1 MKRIAA
7 LILLACMTAKA
18 QAAFAPFVVSDI
30 RIDGLERISAGTVLT
45 YLTVEKGDTLTQ
57 EQVQKAIR
65 ALFQTGFFKDIAF
78 DRQGN
83 ILVIKV
89 HERPAISKINLRGN
103 KDIKSDDLLKGLNSM
118 GMAEGQTFDR
128 LSLDR
133 MQQELIRQY
142 YNRGKYNVSVDPHV
156 VNLDR
161 NRVSIDIEIH
171 EGKAARIKRINI
183 VGNKTYTDKQI
194 RQGFESNTSNWTSW
208 YSKDDQYSRE
218 KLSGDLEKLSNY
230 YLDRGYADFN
240 IDSTQV
246 AISPD
251 KQSMFIT
258 ADVEEGDKYKVS
270 DVKLLGN
277 LVLPKSSIDKMVLV
291 RKGQNFSHAAM
302 EVTKRGIVAL
312 LSNIGYAFADVKI
325 IPRLDRKDHTVDV
338 SFYVKPGP
346 RVYVRRINFTG
357 NTSTRDNVARREMRQ
372 FEGGWYSQAAVDR
385 SRSRLLRT
393 GYFKSVNIDTK
404 KVPGSKDQVD
414 LQVSVEEQSAGSL
427 QFGLG
432 YSQLSGIIG
441 TFSVSQNN
449 FLGTGN
455 QFAANIQRSS
465 YLEQYGL
472 SYLDPY
478 LTDSGVS
485 VGYNLQWSQVNQGNA
500 NLADFLYSNRSFD
513 TTFGIPLSENNS
525 ISVGLGIASNTVNF
539 HEGFTAPAAG
549 RLHQGTWPSHHPF
562 VDGQH
567 GLGPRYPRSLLP
579 ANTRRITEPLHPR
592 RSARLHGRVLQAVLQ
607 HQSLLAPAQGICTV
621 RLRHHRLRRYL
632 RRQQGHCAAVLAELL
647 RRRRGRRA
655 RLPRQHA
662 RSAHSHAGRVPRSA
676 DRRCL
681 QGTWQGGGVFPHPGL
696 AEQHHSPNRRICRRR
711 QCVSGFQQ
719 LFHQGFARLGRPDHA
734 VARAGRSHFHQH
746 CPAAALQECRP
757 PVPGTHPVHLRQPV
771 LTSARERSPVPVG
784 AFTDRPGDG
793 RSSCAE
799 KDMNPIGR

>member
-118 GMAEGQTFDR
+118 GMSEGQTFDR

-142 YNRGKYNVSVDPHV
+142 YNRGKYNVSVEPHV

-194 RQGFESNTSNWTSW
+194 RQEFESNTSNWTSW

-258 ADVEEGDKYKVS
+258 ADVEEGEKYKVT

-291 RKGQNFSHAAM
+291 RKGQTFSHAAM

-372 FEGGWYSQAAVDR
+372 LEGGWYSQAAVDR
-385 SRSRLLRT
+385 SRSRLMRT
-393 GYFKSVNIDTK
+393 GYFKTVNIDTK
-404 KVPGSKDQVD
+404 KVPGSADQVD

-432 YSQLSGIIG
+432 YSQLSGVIG

-525 ISVGLGIASNTVNF
+525 ISAGLGIASNTINVYQ
-539 HEGFTAPAAG
+539 GFTAQPLVDYINELGHRTVHSWTGSIGWTRDTRDRYFLPTRGGSQSLSIRAALPG
-549 RLHQGTWPSHHPF
+549 STVEYYKLFYNINHYWRLPKGFVLFASGTTGYGDTYGASKNIALPF
-562 VDGQH
+562 WQNYYAGGVADVRGFRDNT
-567 GLGPRYPRSLLP
+567 LGPRVPTPGGFRDQP
-579 ANTRRITEPLHPR
+579 IGGAFK
-592 RSARLHGRVLQAVLQ
+592 VL
-607 HQSLLAPAQGICTV
+607 GK
-621 RLRHHRLRRYL
+621 
-632 RRQQGHCAAVLAELL
+632 AE
-647 RRRRGRRA
+647 
-655 RLPRQHA
+655 
-662 RSAHSHAGRVPRSA
+662 VY
-676 DRRCL
+676 
-681 QGTWQGGGVFPHPGL
+681 FPIP
-696 AEQHHSPNRRICRRR
+696 
-711 QCVSGFQQ
+711 
-719 LFHQGFARLGRPDHA
+719 
-734 VARAGRSHFHQH
+734 
-746 CPAAALQECRP
+746 ALQNS
-757 PVPGTHPVHLRQPV
+757 T
-771 LTSARERSPVPVG
+771 TARVG
-784 AFTDRPGDG
+784 AFVDVGNVFQDFNSYSSRDLRASAGLTMQWRAPVGPISISIAQPLRYKNADRPYLERIQFTFG
-793 RSSCAE
+793 SQF
-799 KDMNPIGR
+799 

>member
-118 GMAEGQTFDR
+118 GMSEGQTFDR

-142 YNRGKYNVSVDPHV
+142 YNRGKYNVSVEPHV

-194 RQGFESNTSNWTSW
+194 RQEFESNTSNWTSW

-258 ADVEEGDKYKVS
+258 ADVEEGEKYKVT

-291 RKGQNFSHAAM
+291 RKGQTFSHAAM

-393 GYFKSVNIDTK
+393 GYFKSVDIDTK

-414 LQVSVEEQSAGSL
+414 LQVNVEEQSAGSL

-441 TFSVSQNN
+441 TFS
-449 FLGTGN
+449 
-455 QFAANIQRSS
+455 
-465 YLEQYGL
+465 
-472 SYLDPY
+472 
-478 LTDSGVS
+478 
-485 VGYNLQWSQVNQGNA
+485 
-500 NLADFLYSNRSFD
+500 
-513 TTFGIPLSENNS
+513 
-525 ISVGLGIASNTVNF
+525 
-539 HEGFTAPAAG
+539 
-549 RLHQGTWPSHHPF
+549 
-562 VDGQH
+562 
-567 GLGPRYPRSLLP
+567 
-579 ANTRRITEPLHPR
+579 
-592 RSARLHGRVLQAVLQ
+592 
-607 HQSLLAPAQGICTV
+607 
-621 RLRHHRLRRYL
+621 
-632 RRQQGHCAAVLAELL
+632 
-647 RRRRGRRA
+647 
-655 RLPRQHA
+655 
-662 RSAHSHAGRVPRSA
+662 
-676 DRRCL
+676 
-681 QGTWQGGGVFPHPGL
+681 
-696 AEQHHSPNRRICRRR
+696 
-711 QCVSGFQQ
+711 
-719 LFHQGFARLGRPDHA
+719 
-734 VARAGRSHFHQH
+734 
-746 CPAAALQECRP
+746 
-757 PVPGTHPVHLRQPV
+757 
-771 LTSARERSPVPVG
+771 
-784 AFTDRPGDG
+784 
-793 RSSCAE
+793 
-799 KDMNPIGR
+799 

>member
-1 MKRIAA
+1 MKRVAA
-7 LILLACMTAKA
+7 LILFACMAAKA

-57 EQVQKAIR
+57 EQVQKAVR

-89 HERPAISKINLRGN
+89 HERPAISKITLRGN
-103 KDIKSDDLLKGLNSM
+103 KDIKSDDLLKGLKSM
-118 GMAEGQTFDR
+118 GIAEGQTFDR
-128 LSLDR
+128 QSLDR

-142 YNRGKYNVSVDPHV
+142 YNRGKYNVSVEPHV

-161 NRVSIDIEIH
+161 NRVSVDIEVH

-194 RQGFESNTSNWTSW
+194 RQNFESGTSDWTSW
-208 YSKDDQYSRE
+208 YSKNDQYSRE
-218 KLSGDLEKLSNY
+218 KLSGDLEKLSNF

-246 AISPD
+246 TISPD
-251 KQSMFIT
+251 KKAMYIT
-258 ADVEEGDKYKVS
+258 ADVEEGDKYKIS

-277 LVLPKSSIDKMVLV
+277 LVLPRASIEKMVLV
-291 RKGQNFSHAAM
+291 KEGQNFSHSLI
-302 EVTKRGIVAL
+302 EVTKKGIVAL
-312 LSNIGYAFADVKI
+312 LSNIGYAFAEVTT

-357 NTSTRDNVARREMRQ
+357 NTSTRDSVARREMRQ

-385 SRSRLLRT
+385 SRSRLMRT
-393 GYFKSVNIDTK
+393 GYFKSVDIDTK
-404 KVPGSKDQVD
+404 KVPGSQDQVD
-414 LQVSVEEQSAGSL
+414 LQISVEEQSAGSL

-441 TFSVSQNN
+441 SFSVSQNN

-455 QFAANIQRSS
+455 QFSANIQRSS

-485 VGYNLQWSQVNQGNA
+485 VGYSLLWSETDQGNA
-500 NLADFLYSNRSFD
+500 NLADYLYSNRSFD

-525 ISVGLGIASNTVNF
+525 ISVGLGIASNNISGYGQFGSPPYLVDYIKELGHQTIHSWNGSVGWRRDTRDRYFLPTRGGSQSVSLQVALPGSTVEYYKLFYKIN
-539 HEGFTAPAAG
+539 HYWRLPKGFVLYSSATTGYGETYGTSKDLAFPFWQNYYAG
-549 RLHQGTWPSHHPF
+549 GVNDVRGYQDNT
-562 VDGQH
+562 
-567 GLGPRYPRSLLP
+567 LGPRTPSGLGGPDVPIGGAFKLLSKTELYFPIP
-579 ANTRRITEPLHPR
+579 ALRNSTT
-592 RSARLHGRVLQAVLQ
+592 AR
-607 HQSLLAPAQGICTV
+607 
-621 RLRHHRLRRYL
+621 
-632 RRQQGHCAAVLAELL
+632 
-647 RRRRGRRA
+647 
-655 RLPRQHA
+655 
-662 RSAHSHAGRVPRSA
+662 
-676 DRRCL
+676 
-681 QGTWQGGGVFPHPGL
+681 
-696 AEQHHSPNRRICRRR
+696 
-711 QCVSGFQQ
+711 
-719 LFHQGFARLGRPDHA
+719 
-734 VARAGRSHFHQH
+734 
-746 CPAAALQECRP
+746 
-757 PVPGTHPVHLRQPV
+757 
-771 LTSARERSPVPVG
+771 VG
-784 AFTDRPGDG
+784 AFFDVGNVFTDIHSYSSQALRASAGLTLQWRAPVGPISISIAQPLHYQDEDRPYLERIQFTFG
-793 RSSCAE
+793 SQF
-799 KDMNPIGR
+799 